1 MSTDIKRLLRKKG
14 WTGREVGQAL
24 LINLT
29 DSYRKVLLG
38 DTNPEPLF
46 SQAQLQ
52 NMINSLADRSEGAM
66 YNRFAAVQS
75 WVVQYQAVSN
85 AYLQQVQAII
95 NSLVA
100 TISTAEA
107 AENELQTLEKLP
119 CIMTQK
125 QYDEY
130 RERRIRE
137 QLDNGGEPIGNNVFL
152 LIYDLLRYYRGQL
165 SENPRKANP
174 LKALKKKY
182 QHEDV
187 TAPYILD
194 QYNEVMGIG
203 YYTLPDGRRSDQM
216 SAEEWRE
223 AVSPPEIREA
233 IDQALKQGFTPIGAN
248 GKEAPELIPQGVTP
262 QMMKKYGGGLTLA
275 ESRLINREK
284 LIFEGATEAEA
295 DRAQEER
302 EVKAGLRLPAE
313 WHTEEEP
320 PKHLKKWDFLEDGV
334 MEDFFP
340 ALFGEYETSEEFTR
354 QAEAFKEEFPELT
367 EAMLSELD
375 RILEPPEGAES
386 ISALPVSE
394 WEYTVYSWRDLYEM
408 DFPGFRAEIESDLSI
423 FGGNWRALV
432 NGIAILRPS
441 DVASPDSYRKS
452 LCIDENGYYKPPEAG
467 KRLSTILGLERYTPA
482 NEDEYIAEMEKVE
495 SDRKTLE
502 SSLYW
507 LRGYNLIISLIAE
520 YTEIED
526 FKIFSTGLDACLDR
540 IEALNGLIAMLY
552 GHIKDTHYEDEK
564 AKEAKLQVL
573 RDLFYHF
580 KAREIEPTE
589 EAIAEAKKA
598 VLDNLKG
605 FSANNEQIMAIFSS
619 YPATEGEEG

>member
-24 LINLT
+24 LISLT
-29 DSYRKVLLG
+29 DSYRKHLLG
-38 DTNPEPLF
+38 NTEPEPLF

-52 NMINSLADRSEGAM
+52 NMINSITDRSEGTM

-85 AYLQQVQAII
+85 AYLQQAQAII
-95 NSLVA
+95 NSLVS
-100 TISTAEA
+100 TIATAEA
-107 AENELQTLEKLP
+107 AENELVMLEQLP
-119 CIMTQK
+119 LVMTQK

-137 QLDNGGEPIGNNVFL
+137 QLDNGGKPIDNNVFL
-152 LIYDLLRYYRGQL
+152 LIYDLFRYYQGQL
-165 SENPRKANP
+165 FKNPRKANP

-182 QHEDV
+182 QNEDV
-187 TAPYILD
+187 TTPYILD

-216 SAEEWRE
+216 SPEEWRE
-223 AVSPPEIREA
+223 AVSPPDIKEA

-248 GKEAPELIPQGVTP
+248 GKEAPELIAPESRI
-262 QMMKKYGGGLTLA
+262 MKNSGFGLA
-275 ESRLINREK
+275 ENRLLTRER

-295 DRAQEER
+295 DKAQDER
-302 EVKAGLRLPAE
+302 EIKAGLRLPAE
-313 WHTEEEP
+313 WHTEENP
-320 PKHLKKWDFLEDGV
+320 PKHLKKWSFLEDGE

-340 ALFGEYETSEEFTR
+340 ALFGEYETAEEFTR
-354 QAEAFKEEFPELT
+354 QAKFFKGEFPELT

-375 RILEPPEGAES
+375 KILEPPEGVES
-386 ISALPVSE
+386 INALPVSA
-394 WEYTVYSWRDLYEM
+394 WKYTVYSWKDLYEM
-408 DFPGFRAEIESDLSI
+408 DFPGFRAGIESDVAI
-423 FGGNWRALV
+423 FSGNWRALV

-441 DVASPDSYRKS
+441 DAAP
-452 LCIDENGYYKPPEAG
+452 CIDENGYYTPPEAG
-467 KRLSTILGLERYTPA
+467 KRFSTIFGLERFTPA

-495 SDRKTLE
+495 NDRKTLE
-502 SSLYW
+502 NTLYW
-507 LRGYNLIISLIAE
+507 LRGYDLIISLIAE

-526 FKIFSTGLDACLDR
+526 FKIFSTGIDACLDR
-540 IEALNGLIAMLY
+540 IEALNGLVAMLY
-552 GHIKDTHYEDEK
+552 GHIQATHYEDEK

-605 FSANNEQIMAIFSS
+605 FSSNNERIMAIFDS
-619 YPATEGEEG
+619 YPATEGKEG